1 MAGTKLT
8 IDLSEKNRVILEK
21 IKAENRS
28 PYGTTINTL
37 IDTFCEIPNSV
48 KKELLSYIKP
58 KIRNLYREMDGA
70 SEYSFKELSEKAQA
84 YMDIATFLN
93 NGNTLSMNE
102 IDNATTMVRYPMRDG
117 YLICPDNWIIV
128 NPEQA
133 EKSTYAF
140 VIECRN
146 AGKYKIPHLLV
157 FINRKSSDD
166 YSDMEKKVFLS
177 ECCKVYP
184 RFSDIL
190 ALQVDPIDD
199 PDNPGYTLNAQE
211 WLDAPNIGYYDIYV
225 QGDPKFPA
233 GFKPV
238 LGARIVKTTIEEES

>member
-1 MAGTKLT
+1 MAGNKLT
-8 IDLSEKNRVILEK
+8 IDLLEKNREILEK

-28 PYGTTINTL
+28 PYGATINGL
-37 IDTFCEIPNSV
+37 IDTFCTIPNSV
-48 KKELLSYIKP
+48 KKELLTYIKP

-70 SEYSFKELSEKAQA
+70 SEFSFKELSEKAQA

-93 NGNTLSMNE
+93 DGNPLSMNE
-102 IDNATTMVRYPMRDG
+102 IDNTTTMVRYPMLDG

-128 NPEQA
+128 NPDEA
-133 EKSTYAF
+133 ERSTYAF

-146 AGKYKIPHLLV
+146 AGEYKIPHLLV
-157 FINRKSSDD
+157 FINRKSSYD
-166 YSDMEKKVFLS
+166 YSDLEKKVFLS

-199 PDNPGYTLNAQE
+199 PDHPGCTLNAKE
-211 WLDAPNIGYYDIYV
+211 WLEAPNIGYFDIYV
-225 QGDPKFPA
+225 QGDPEFSA
-233 GFKPV
+233 GYKPV
-238 LGARIVKTTIEEES
+238 LGARIVKTTEEEN